1 MQIREYL
8 KLFKIRSLIFLILSA
23 TFWQFGSSLTHML
36 LITMVGI
43 ANPGKVFA
51 LSKASLTFTLPVIIF
66 SPLIGILVDRWSR
79 RIVLFQANFTK
90 AFILILT
97 PIMISLTH
105 SYVWFWFAMYLFF
118 TIDIFNNTGKPALL
132 PMTVAK
138 RKLFIANSL
147 DQLLSRIAMV
157 AGMVLGGIIIVKIGW
172 YNGFALNSVIHI
184 FAAVCMLS
192 VAKKYDTHP
201 RQQEHRE
208 MTIRQSF
215 EILFYDL
222 KEIVTLIGKDRIV
235 ALILISF
242 AMIALFSS
250 AAFTILVYMVQQV
263 LKMGTAGVGFMRGLL
278 AVGMIIGA
286 LSLGLFHI
294 KIRKI
299 NIVVIG
305 FLAYG
310 LLFTIGP
317 FMIYKATMVAIA
329 MLGGLLYSVILVAQ
343 NTILQEQVSSH
354 IRGRVF
360 AVKELLFNI
369 TFIITA
375 IAIGIISDLTSFKI
389 VLFSVGLILL
399 AFAIV
404 TFILTR
410 NSQVKSR

>member
-1 MQIREYL
+1 
-8 KLFKIRSLIFLILSA
+8 
-23 TFWQFGSSLTHML
+23 
-36 LITMVGI
+36 
-43 ANPGKVFA
+43 
-51 LSKASLTFTLPVIIF
+51 
-66 SPLIGILVDRWSR
+66 
-79 RIVLFQANFTK
+79 
-90 AFILILT
+90 
-97 PIMISLTH
+97 
-105 SYVWFWFAMYLFF
+105 
-118 TIDIFNNTGKPALL
+118 
-132 PMTVAK
+132 
-138 RKLFIANSL
+138 
-147 DQLLSRIAMV
+147 
-157 AGMVLGGIIIVKIGW
+157 
-172 YNGFALNSVIHI
+172 
-184 FAAVCMLS
+184 
-192 VAKKYDTHP
+192 
-201 RQQEHRE
+201 
-208 MTIRQSF
+208 
-215 EILFYDL
+215 L
-222 KEIVTLIGKDRIV
+222 KEIVVLIGKDRIV
-235 ALILISF
+235 ALILVSF

-286 LSLGLFHI
+286 LGLGLFHI

-299 NIVVIG
+299 NIVVLG

-317 FMIYKATMVAIA
+317 FLIYKATIVAIA
-329 MLGGLLYSVILVAQ
+329 ILGGLLYSVILVAQ
-343 NTILQEQVSSH
+343 NTILQEQVSSQ

-375 IAIGIISDLTSFKI
+375 ILIGIISDLTSFKI